1 MKIYYGKRLG
11 PRELS
16 SDVKVI
22 VSEQHDDGME
32 CLIRP
37 LKHYIRHSPT
47 GFEWGYAGSGPADLA
62 LSILWNFLGKEPS
75 RILYMD
81 FKTRFVARWKD
92 KWEITE
98 QQIKD
103 WIIKSYGEEYFLYL
117 TGISDPRD

>member
-22 VSEQHDDGME
+22 VSEQHDDGVE

-81 FKTRFVARWKD
+81 FKNQFVARWKD
-92 KWEITE
+92 KWEITG

-103 WIIKSYGEEYFLYL
+103 WIIKSYGEEHFLYL

>member
-1 MKIYYGKRLG
+1 MKTYRGRRLG
-11 PRELS
+11 KAEDLS
-16 SDVKVI
+16 GVEVT
-22 VSEQHDDGME
+22 VNY
-32 CLIRP
+32 RP
-37 LKHYIRHSPT
+37 LRHQFRHSPT
-47 GFEWGYAGSGPADLA
+47 GVEFGYGGSGPADLA

-92 KWEITE
+92 KWEITG

-103 WIIKSYGEEYFLYL
+103 WIIKSYGEEHFLYL

>member
-22 VSEQHDDGME
+22 VSEQHDDGVE

-62 LSILWNFLGKEPS
+62 LSILWDYLGEEPYRS
-75 RILYMD
+75 LYMD
-81 FKTRFVARWKD
+81 FKWDFVSGWQD
-92 KWEITE
+92 EW
-98 QQIKD
+98 QIDSYQIQD
-103 WIIKSYGEEYFLYL
+103 WIKAKEINSIKK
-117 TGISDPRD
+117 

>member
-1 MKIYYGKRLG
+1 MKTYRGRRLG
-11 PRELS
+11 SAEDLS
-16 SDVKVI
+16 GVEVT
-22 VSEQHDDGME
+22 VNN
-32 CLIRP
+32 RP
-37 LKHYIRHSPT
+37 LRHQVRHSST
-47 GFEWGYAGSGPADLA
+47 GFEFGYGGSGPADLA

-92 KWEITE
+92 KWEITG

-103 WIIKSYGEEYFLYL
+103 WIIKSYGEEHFLYL